1 MSEAVLVKT
10 LDELLP
16 YADRNKVVEI
26 VMRSANKR
34 YRAFQKVALADL
46 QQGEVR
52 ELMGKTINALNQ
64 VKQASA
70 KNLEVLQK
78 IAQVQGL
85 GLVLNGLNLCTTCA
99 GFAIMYAK
107 LDKMSAEINQQIGR
121 LQGVVKQGHDVQT
134 SFEFNKVLA
143 DYQDMLDSRRR
154 KHPYPEAKMRELV
167 DREYNVVM
175 LLIDVLRNDL
185 AFSKQAMLDSV
196 FSTLAMLTV
205 SLRYFDEQYYFNNH
219 ETLGN
224 LDVWHSSHEKWMN
237 VYDNL
242 SSSWF
247 VEFLQDYGLFE
258 AGLNTVEV
266 DFYYTDLF
274 EQIADLRHEVEDN
287 QILIVAVGDPER
299 LRALHEITDRDI
311 RETIESAIDT
321 ACDGA
326 DPAAVDEV
334 RKNALT
340 LAAAV

>member
-1 MSEAVLVKT
+1 MREAVLVKT
-10 LDELLP
+10 LAELLP
-16 YADRNKVVEI
+16 YADQNKIVEI

-46 QQGEVR
+46 QQGEVK
-52 ELMGKTINALNQ
+52 ELMEKTINALDQ

-85 GLVLNGLNLCTTCA
+85 GLALNGLNLCATCA

-107 LDKMSAEINQQIGR
+107 LDKMSAKINQQIGK
-121 LQGVVKQGHDVQT
+121 LQSDIKHSHDVQT

-154 KHPYPEAKMRELV
+154 QHPYSEAQMRELV
-167 DREYNVVM
+167 DREYNVLI

-185 AFSKQAMLDSV
+185 AFSKQTMLDSV
-196 FSTLAMLTV
+196 FSMLAMLTV

-219 ETLGN
+219 EALGDM
-224 LDVWHSSHEKWMN
+224 DVWHSSHEKWMN
-237 VYDNL
+237 VYDDL
-242 SSSWF
+242 STPWF
-247 VEFLQDYGLFE
+247 VELLQDYGLFE

-266 DFYYTDLF
+266 DLYYTDLI

-287 QILIVAVGDPER
+287 QILIITVGDPER

-311 RETIESAIDT
+311 KETIKSAIDT
-321 ACDGA
+321 ACGGA
-326 DPAAVDEV
+326 DPATVDEV
-334 RKNALT
+334 RRNALT